1 MKTKL
6 FTGFL
11 ALLFS
16 WTIAFGQNDNKSS
29 EKQSSSATNME
40 MNHGSAN
47 SGCCMT
53 KNDKTEK
60 TGSACGMKSEKET
73 TKMTGTKNEKK
84 EGIITYTC
92 SMHPEVIADKPGKCP
107 KCGMALIEK
116 K

>member
-11 ALLFS
+11 ALIFS
-16 WTIAFGQNDNKSS
+16 CTIAFGQNNTKSS
-29 EKQSSSATNME
+29 EKQSSSATKME
-40 MNHGSAN
+40 MKHGSAN

-53 KNDKTEK
+53 KNDKMEK
-60 TGSACGMKSEKET
+60 TGSGCGMQSEKET
-73 TKMTGTKNEKK
+73 TKMIGTKNEKK
-84 EGIITYTC
+84 EGIKTYTC

-116 K
+116 N